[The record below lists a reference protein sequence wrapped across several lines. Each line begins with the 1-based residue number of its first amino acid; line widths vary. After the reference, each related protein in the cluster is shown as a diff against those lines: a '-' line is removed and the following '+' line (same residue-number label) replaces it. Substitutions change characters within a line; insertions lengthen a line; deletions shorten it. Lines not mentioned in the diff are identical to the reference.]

1 MLRPTNFGWRD
12 CLIYVLLTDKYTAAS
27 SIYLCVLRPARR
39 LLRWKTALE
48 TECWSSRR
56 GMHNTQRFVQERL
69 RSQRYNR
76 NYGSWSIAG
85 WLVEEFD
92 SNELKLPEYM
102 MRWRLWCICCVGGW
116 LVEKRYLSRQFSEQ
130 TLIFW
135 VCCLRED
142 CYCLRSLP
150 AWKLWRLLKTV
161 LKTAWLKT
169 IAADNCFCKIKFGAW

>member
-1 MLRPTNFGWRD
+1 MNSGWRD

-116 LVEKRYLSRQFSEQ
+116 VVEKRYRWHQFSEQ
-130 TLIFW
+130 TLIFLLKLRW
-135 VCCLRED
+135 YFLSNWSKLRWYSLSDWACACCLM
-142 CYCLRSLP
+142 
-150 AWKLWRLLKTV
+150 
-161 LKTAWLKT
+161 KTALVCLVWLCIEEET
-169 IAADNCFCKIKFGAW
+169 ACR